1 MMPPDS
7 LILVSV
13 GFHLPCYIFSSE
25 TPFSPL
31 RNTALPDSCD
41 LWLLARGVAVSCLFS
56 GLAPVG
62 SFYWWGPQG
71 HPQVRGSLGVGTASV
86 LQPKDTKGSGLRKS
100 DGAVSG
106 AEQAQTSRG
115 PLHAGSRLIPPSP
128 SCDEL
133 HEVFAQGFC
142 VFLKFLFIDFREE
155 GREREEH

>member
-1 MMPPDS
+1 MSCAEPTRPGFSPMMPPDS

-41 LWLLARGVAVSCLFS
+41 LWLLAHGVAVSCLFS

-100 DGAVSG
+100 ARSRVRSRAGADF
-106 AEQAQTSRG
+106 E
-115 PLHAGSRLIPPSP
+115 GSSPRRLTLNSSIAK
-128 SCDEL
+128 L
-133 HEVFAQGFC
+133 
-142 VFLKFLFIDFREE
+142 
-155 GREREEH
+155 